1 VKEGKPMNW
10 TRFALTVAATGIVA
24 SLTDWLFMGDLL
36 YKRFNKYPEIWRH
49 PGGSGGESQA
59 IAWSAPLPFVTCG
72 VFAALCE
79 WLHLHS
85 FSATFALSL
94 AVWLIAILPWM
105 ITMALFV
112 KLQPAIAAS
121 YSLGWLVKLCIAAA
135 GVDLILR

>member
-1 VKEGKPMNW
+1 MNW
-10 TRFALTVAATGIVA
+10 MRFALTVIVTGFMA

-36 YKRFNKYPEIWRH
+36 YKRFNKYPEIWRYA
-49 PGGSGGESQA
+49 GGSRGESQA
-59 IAWSAPLPFVTCG
+59 VAWSAPLPFVTCAA
-72 VFAALCE
+72 FAVLCE

-85 FSATFALSL
+85 ISATFSLSL

-105 ITMALFV
+105 VTMALFV

-121 YSLGWLVKLCIAAA
+121 YSLGWLVKLSIAAA

>member
-1 VKEGKPMNW
+1 MNW
-10 TRFALTVAATGIVA
+10 PRFVLTVVATGFVA
-24 SLTDWLFMGDLL
+24 SLTDWFFMGDLL
-36 YKRFNKYPEIWRH
+36 YKRFNKHPEIWRYA
-49 PGGSGGESQA
+49 GGSRGESRA
-59 IAWSAPLPFVTCG
+59 VAWSAPLPFVTCA

-85 FSATFALSL
+85 IYATFGLSL

-105 ITMALFV
+105 VTMALFI

-121 YSLGWLVKLCIAAA
+121 YSLGWLVKLFVAAA

>member
-1 VKEGKPMNW
+1 MNW
-10 TRFALTVAATGIVA
+10 VRFAVMVLACGIVA

-36 YKRFNKYPEIWRH
+36 YKRFNKHPEIWRH
-49 PGGSGGESQA
+49 AGDSRGESHA
-59 IAWSAPLPFVTCG
+59 IAWSAPLPFVTCA

-85 FSATFALSL
+85 FSATFSLGL

-112 KLQPAIAAS
+112 KLQPMIAAS
-121 YSLGWLVKLCIAAA
+121 YSLGWLVKLFVAAA
-135 GVDLILR
+135 GVDLILH